1 MNNYLKYG
9 SLIGIN
15 LLYACVTIF
24 TKYASQ
30 QEIMSINYLLGLGG
44 AVVVMGIYAILWQQV
59 LKRIEL
65 STAYMFKGTSLVF
78 VLLLAALLFDE
89 SITWTNI
96 VGAMIIISGIALYA
110 PSKKRSLTY
119 CREKSIQ

>member
-30 QEIMSINYLLGLGG
+30 QEMMSINYLLGLGG

-110 PSKKRSLTY
+110 RAYK
-119 CREKSIQ
+119 

>member
-110 PSKKRSLTY
+110 RA
-119 CREKSIQ
+119 

>member
-9 SLIGIN
+9 SLIGIS

-30 QEIMSINYLLGLGG
+30 QEMMSINYLLGLGG

-110 PSKKRSLTY
+110 RA
-119 CREKSIQ
+119 